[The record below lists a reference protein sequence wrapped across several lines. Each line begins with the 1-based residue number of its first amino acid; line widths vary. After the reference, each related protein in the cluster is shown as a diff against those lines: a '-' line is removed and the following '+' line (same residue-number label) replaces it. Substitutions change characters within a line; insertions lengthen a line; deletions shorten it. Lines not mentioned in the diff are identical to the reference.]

1 VKRVVGI
8 VALASLLAA
17 CGGSSK
23 KQPQTIV
30 LEHSIGPVTL
40 HESLQDVERAIGR
53 GTTIHND
60 QHFGH
65 EIRYPNGLDVFYA
78 PGPKDEEAVFAVL
91 TTSPSYRTSAGLGV
105 GSSLGDVKAL
115 GGVAC
120 HGSAVC
126 QHGANAPGR
135 PGTGFLFRDGK
146 VWRVQIAVDFD

>member
-1 VKRVVGI
+1 VKRAFCI

-23 KQPQTIV
+23 KQSQTIV

-40 HESLQDVERAIGR
+40 RESLQDVERAIGQGR
-53 GTTIHND
+53 TIHDD

-65 EIRYPNGLDVFYA
+65 EIRYPDGLDVFYA

-115 GGVAC
+115 SGVTC
-120 HGSAVC
+120 HGSAAC
-126 QHGANAPGR
+126 QHGANGPR
-135 PGTGFLFRDGK
+135 QPGTAFLLRDGK
-146 VWRVQIAVDFD
+146 FWRVQMAVDFD